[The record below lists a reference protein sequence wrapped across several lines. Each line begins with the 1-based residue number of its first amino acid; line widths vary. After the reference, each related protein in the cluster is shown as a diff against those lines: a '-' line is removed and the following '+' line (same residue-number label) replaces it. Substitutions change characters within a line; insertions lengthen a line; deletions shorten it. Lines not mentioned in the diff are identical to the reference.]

1 MMCLLTSDITSERSP
16 LIRRQPIIQHD
27 QVVVN
32 TVSAS
37 NGQEKHN
44 SKWCILLIGQSIA
57 LSLSCANAASSTLEN
72 KYEIRVPTFQTGI
85 VYFILSFHLL
95 LIYWRRRRERIK
107 EQQHQHTM
115 HNNKIPL
122 THIFSLHTPYT
133 TYILL
138 AMLDVEANYL
148 AMLSFQHTS
157 LSSSML
163 LTSLSVLSTVILRP
177 IIFKTV
183 KYSTKRLFGV
193 GLCLIGGCLWLRF
206 EFYHGR
212 VTAEDNDDTTNVESN
227 YPIVYGDLL
236 AIFAA
241 CIYGLNDVAAEYYIK
256 KHDKVEYLG
265 MIGLF
270 GAIFSFGIQVPLLER
285 EEVWRL
291 FVVDGIEI
299 EAWLLFLCF
308 IILLCYFYVSAMNFL
323 SLNDATLLNLSLQTG
338 PLWAVILSMVD
349 YSKNDSS
356 FMATPPLMTY
366 IVSLSLI
373 MVGMFLY
380 ESNSEDDERSCGES
394 KNNIHAQANVDR
406 DREMV

>member
-1 MMCLLTSDITSERSP
+1 MCLLTSDITSERSP
-16 LIRRQPIIQHD
+16 LIRRQQTIIQHD

-115 HNNKIPL
+115 HKN
-122 THIFSLHTPYT
+122 FSLHTPYT

-177 IIFKTV
+177 IIFKTIIWC
-183 KYSTKRLFGV
+183 GV
-193 GLCLIGGCLWLRF
+193 MLDWW
-206 EFYHGR
+206 
-212 VTAEDNDDTTNVESN
+212 
-227 YPIVYGDLL
+227 
-236 AIFAA
+236 
-241 CIYGLNDVAAEYYIK
+241 
-256 KHDKVEYLG
+256 
-265 MIGLF
+265 M
-270 GAIFSFGIQVPLLER
+270 
-285 EEVWRL
+285 
-291 FVVDGIEI
+291 
-299 EAWLLFLCF
+299 
-308 IILLCYFYVSAMNFL
+308 
-323 SLNDATLLNLSLQTG
+323 
-338 PLWAVILSMVD
+338 
-349 YSKNDSS
+349 
-356 FMATPPLMTY
+356 FMAT
-366 IVSLSLI
+366 I
-373 MVGMFLY
+373 
-380 ESNSEDDERSCGES
+380 
-394 KNNIHAQANVDR
+394 
-406 DREMV
+406 

>member
-16 LIRRQPIIQHD
+16 LLRRQSIIQHD

-37 NGQEKHN
+37 NGQEKR

-138 AMLDVEANYL
+138 AILDVEANYL

-206 EFYHGR
+206 EFYHGQ
-212 VTAEDNDDTTNVESN
+212 VTAEDNEDTTNVESN

-236 AIFAA
+236 AILAA
-241 CIYGLNDVAAEYYIK
+241 CIYGLNDLAAEYFIK
-256 KHDKVEYLG
+256 KHDKVVLECLASLG
-265 MIGLF
+265 PSL
-270 GAIFSFGIQVPLLER
+270 VLVYR
-285 EEVWRL
+285 
-291 FVVDGIEI
+291 
-299 EAWLLFLCF
+299 FLC
-308 IILLCYFYVSAMNFL
+308 
-323 SLNDATLLNLSLQTG
+323 
-338 PLWAVILSMVD
+338 
-349 YSKNDSS
+349 
-356 FMATPPLMTY
+356 
-366 IVSLSLI
+366 
-373 MVGMFLY
+373 
-380 ESNSEDDERSCGES
+380 
-394 KNNIHAQANVDR
+394 
-406 DREMV
+406 

>member
-32 TVSAS
+32 TSAS
-37 NGQEKHN
+37 NGQEKHS

-115 HNNKIPL
+115 H
-122 THIFSLHTPYT
+122 IFSLHTPYT
-133 TYILL
+133 TYIIL
-138 AMLDVEANYL
+138 AILDVEANYL

-177 IIFKTV
+177 IIFKSV

-206 EFYHGR
+206 EFYHGQ
-212 VTAEDNDDTTNVESN
+212 VTAEDNDDTTNIGLN

-241 CIYGLNDVAAEYYIK
+241 CIYGLNDVAAEHFIK

-291 FVVDGIEI
+291 FVVDGMEI

-349 YSKNDSS
+349 SKNDSS

-366 IVSLSLI
+366 IVSLLLI

>member
-16 LIRRQPIIQHD
+16 LIRKQPIIQHD

-32 TVSAS
+32 TSAS
-37 NGQEKHN
+37 NGQEKHS

-115 HNNKIPL
+115 HNNKI
-122 THIFSLHTPYT
+122 T
-133 TYILL
+133 TYIIL
-138 AMLDVEANYL
+138 AILDVEANYL

-177 IIFKTV
+177 IIFKSV

-206 EFYHGR
+206 EFYHGQ

-241 CIYGLNDVAAEYYIK
+241 CIYGLNDVAAEYFIK

-265 MIGLF
+265 MLGLF

-291 FVVDGIEI
+291 FVVDGMEI

-349 YSKNDSS
+349 SKNDSS

-366 IVSLSLI
+366 IVSLLLI